1 MRFVWMVLAVA
12 LACGTPG
19 TSTDGDPVAM
29 FTLPRTG
36 DEPFFDL
43 PWPNDLRRADGYVDV
58 SAFPNERNIEL
69 LRRYTAAISTR
80 LEGYSVSA
88 PAFLRFGTAIDESTL
103 PQTAL
108 ASTEPNASVFIINV
122 DDSSPGVGTRHP
134 SVAHYW
140 DPQSTFWP
148 GHALAVRPVH
158 GVPLQP
164 ETTYAV
170 VITRAVRAA
179 DGRELEPSDDL
190 AALLDRSLPSDP
202 AIDAA
207 AEIYE
212 PALDA
217 LADAGVPRSEIL
229 NLAVFTTQN
238 PTADLIAARDWLVR
252 QPPPEPIASEWRWVR
267 HDDDGGYTLVY
278 GAYPSPIFQSGEL
291 PYLGG
296 GGEVTIDAAGD
307 PVVHG
312 SFDARFSL
320 TIPDGDPPENGW
332 PVVLYAHGTGGDFE
346 SSLGVADIL
355 AGVGVAVMGVDQIH
369 HGTRNPTTSGPEG
382 LVFNFINPFAFRDN
396 NKQAALDVV
405 QQARFIINN
414 RVSDRV
420 IADPPGFDPE
430 RVYFYGHSQGGI
442 NGPLFLAIDDQAQ
455 GGVLSGAGA
464 HLPIALVE
472 KTEPVNIPDLV
483 RLLLRLSP
491 SEVMNEHLVYEHPI
505 FALMQTWADSA
516 DPNNYAHMFFQSP
529 RPGFAPK
536 SILQTEGT
544 TDEFSPP
551 RGIEAL
557 AAAGR
562 IPLLMPELHPVE
574 GLRVLGVEPVMGP
587 VVANVAGGQA
597 TAGLIQYD
605 GGHFVAFTDRAET
618 TISGFFGS
626 WVRDGIPSIAP

>member
-1 MRFVWMVLAVA
+1 MAVGLAWSIACGDPAPNPNGEAVA
-12 LACGTPG
+12 E
-19 TSTDGDPVAM
+19 

-36 DEPFFDL
+36 EEPFFDL
-43 PWPNDLRRADGYVDV
+43 PWPSDVRRSDGFIDV
-58 SAFPNERNIEL
+58 RGFRNPRNIDL
-69 LRRYTAAISTR
+69 LNRYIEAISTR

-108 ASTEPNASVFIINV
+108 ASMEDNASVFIMNV
-122 DDSSPGVGTRHP
+122 DDSSGGVGTRHP
-134 SVAHYW
+134 AVMHYW
-140 DPQSTFWP
+140 DPETTIWP
-148 GHALAVRPVH
+148 GHTLAVRPVH

-170 VITRAVRAA
+170 VVTRAVIAA

-190 AALLDRSLPSDP
+190 AALLDRSLSSDA

-207 AEIYE
+207 AEVYE
-212 PALDA
+212 PAFDV
-217 LADAGVPRSEIL
+217 LASNGVPRTDIL
-229 NLAVFTTQN
+229 SIAVFTTQD

-252 QPPPEPIASEWRWVR
+252 QPPPEPIMDEWRWVR
-267 HDDDGGYTLVY
+267 HDDDGGYTLVH

-296 GGEVTIDAAGD
+296 GGEVTIDAAGE

-320 TIPDGDPPENGW
+320 TIPDGDVPENGW

-346 SSLGVADIL
+346 SSLGVADTL
-355 AGVGVAVMGVDQIH
+355 AAVGVAVMGVDQIH

-382 LVFNFINPFAFRDN
+382 LVFNFINPYAFRDN
-396 NKQAALDVV
+396 NKQSALDVV

-414 RVSDRV
+414 GVSDRV
-420 IADPPGFDPE
+420 IAEPPSFDPE

-442 NGPLFLAIDDQAQ
+442 NGPLFLAIDDQAR

-491 SEVMNEHLVYEHPI
+491 TESMNEHLVYEHPI

-516 DPNNYAHMFFQSP
+516 DPNNYAHMFFENP
-529 RPGFAPK
+529 RMGFEPK

-544 TDEFSPP
+544 TDAFSPP

-574 GLRVLGVEPVMGP
+574 GLRVLGIEPVSGP
-587 VVANVAGGQA
+587 VVGNVGGGRA

-605 GGHFVAFTDRAET
+605 GGHFVGFSEQAQT

-626 WVRDGIPSIAP
+626 WVNDGVPSIAP

>member
-1 MRFVWMVLAVA
+1 MRFVWMALALV
-12 LACGTPG
+12 LACGDSGPNPNG
-19 TSTDGDPVAM
+19 EAVGM

-36 DEPFFDL
+36 EEPFFDL
-43 PWPNDLRRADGYVDV
+43 PWPNDVRRADGFIDV
-58 SAFPNERNIEL
+58 RGFRNPRNIEL
-69 LRRYTAAISTR
+69 LNVYSEAISTR

-103 PQTAL
+103 PQTPL
-108 ASTEPNASVFIINV
+108 AAMEPGSSVFIMNV
-122 DDSSPGVGTRHP
+122 DDSSGGVGSRHP
-134 SVAHYW
+134 VVLHYW
-140 DPQSTFWP
+140 DPETSIWP

-170 VITRAVRAA
+170 VVTRAVIAA

-190 AALLDRSLPSDP
+190 AALLDRSLNSDP

-212 PALDA
+212 PALDV
-217 LADAGVPRSEIL
+217 LADNGVPRTEIL
-229 NLAVFTTQN
+229 NMAVFTTQD
-238 PTADLIAARDWLVR
+238 PVGDLIAARDWLVR
-252 QPPPEPIASEWRWVR
+252 QPPPEPVAEEWRWVR
-267 HDDDGGYTLVY
+267 DDEDGYTLVH

-291 PYLGG
+291 PYLDG

-312 SFDARFSL
+312 TYNARFSL
-320 TIPDGDPPENGW
+320 TIPNGEVPENGW

-346 SSLGVADIL
+346 SSLGVAGTL
-355 AGVGVAVMGVDQIH
+355 ASVGVATMGVDQIH
-369 HGTRNPTTSGPEG
+369 HGTRNPTESGPEA

-414 RVSDRV
+414 QVSDRV
-420 IADPPGFDPE
+420 IADPPGFDADN
-430 RVYFYGHSQGGI
+430 VFFMGHSQGGI
-442 NGPLFLAIDDQAQ
+442 NGPLFLAVDDQAR

-472 KTEPVNIPDLV
+472 KTEPLSIADLV

-491 SEVMNEHLVYEHPI
+491 SESMNEHLVYEHPI

-516 DPNNYAHMFFQSP
+516 DPNNYAHMFFENP
-529 RPGFAPK
+529 REGFAPK

-544 TDEFSPP
+544 TDAFSPP

-574 GLRVLGVEPVMGP
+574 GLDVLGVAPIAGP
-587 VVANVAGGQA
+587 VVGNVAGGQA
-597 TAGLIQYD
+597 TAGLIQYN
-605 GGHFVAFTDRAET
+605 GGHFVAFGERAQT

-626 WVRDGIPSIAP
+626 WVSDGLPSIAP

>member
-1 MRFVWMVLAVA
+1 MVSAVVLAC
-12 LACGTPG
+12 ACGEPSPNPNG
-19 TSTDGDPVAM
+19 EAIGV

-43 PWPNDLRRADGYVDV
+43 PWPTDVRRSDGFIDV
-58 SAFPNERNIEL
+58 RAFQNPRNIEL
-69 LRRYTAAISTR
+69 LNRYSEAISTR

-88 PAFLRFGTAIDESTL
+88 PAYLRFGTAIDESTL
-103 PQTAL
+103 PPTSL
-108 ASTEPNASVFIINV
+108 ATMEENASVFIMNV
-122 DDSSPGVGTRHP
+122 DDSSGGVGTRHP
-134 SVAHYW
+134 AVLHYW
-140 DPQSTFWP
+140 DPETSIWP
-148 GHALAVRPVH
+148 GHTLAVRPVH
-158 GVPLQP
+158 GVPLLP
-164 ETTYAV
+164 TTTYAV
-170 VITRAVRAA
+170 VVTRAVMAA

-190 AALLDRSLPSDP
+190 AALLDRSLSSDA

-207 AEIYE
+207 SEVYE
-212 PALDA
+212 PAFDV
-217 LADAGVPRSEIL
+217 LADNGVPRTEIL
-229 NLAVFTTQN
+229 NIAVFTTQD

-252 QPPPEPIASEWRWVR
+252 QPPPEPVTDAWRWVR
-267 HDDDGGYTLVY
+267 HDDDGGYTLVH
-278 GAYPSPIFQSGEL
+278 GAYPSPIFQSGEI
-291 PYLGG
+291 PYLSG
-296 GGEVTIDAAGD
+296 GGEVTIDTTGE

-320 TIPDGDPPENGW
+320 TIPDGDVPENGW

-346 SSLGVADIL
+346 SSLGVADTL
-355 AGVGVAVMGVDQIH
+355 AAVGVAVMGVDQIH

-382 LVFNFINPFAFRDN
+382 LVFNFINPYAFRDN

-414 RVSDRV
+414 AVSDRV
-420 IADPPGFDPE
+420 IADPPSFDAE
-430 RVYFYGHSQGGI
+430 RIYFYGHSQGGI

-491 SEVMNEHLVYEHPI
+491 TESMNEHLVYEHPI

-516 DPNNYAHMFFQSP
+516 DPNNYAHMFFQNP
-529 RPGFAPK
+529 RAGFSPK

-544 TDEFSPP
+544 TDAFSPP

-574 GLRVLGVEPVMGP
+574 GLRVLGIEPISGP
-587 VVANVAGGQA
+587 VVGNVAGGQA

-605 GGHFVAFTDRAET
+605 GGHFVGFSERAQT

-626 WVRDGIPSIAP
+626 WINDGLPSIAP